1 MKPSG
6 KGRDEVSVSTTT
18 HRRTTDARPAVAG
31 VDVSPNDGDWD
42 AQEDQGTSE
51 EAARKQKG

>member
-6 KGRDEVSVSTTT
+6 KGGDEVFVFTTT

-51 EAARKQKG
+51 ETASEQKG